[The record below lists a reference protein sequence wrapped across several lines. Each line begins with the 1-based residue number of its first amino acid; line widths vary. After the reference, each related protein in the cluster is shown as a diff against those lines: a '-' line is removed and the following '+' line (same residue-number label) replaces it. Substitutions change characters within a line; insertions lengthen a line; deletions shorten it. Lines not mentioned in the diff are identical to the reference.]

1 MQRLKAKRNQIEC
14 PLYSLVFYLFTGI
27 LKFWIIINKRKIL
40 ESDLFKFVLA
50 SGFNVGGI
58 KFFLYLIKR
67 YQAGVA
73 SRLLAKLFYFKNDLW
88 LQKCK

>member
-1 MQRLKAKRNQIEC
+1 MSIIFTSILFIHW
-14 PLYSLVFYLFTGI
+14 YSEI
-27 LKFWIIINKRKIL
+27 LNYYKHKIL

-73 SRLLAKLFYFKNDLW
+73 SRLLAKLFYFKND
-88 LQKCK
+88 